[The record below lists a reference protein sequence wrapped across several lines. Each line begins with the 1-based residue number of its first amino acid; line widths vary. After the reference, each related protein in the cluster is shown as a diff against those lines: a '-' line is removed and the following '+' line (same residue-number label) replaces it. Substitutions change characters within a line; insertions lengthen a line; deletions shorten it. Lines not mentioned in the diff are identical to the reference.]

1 VFFVA
6 ASNLRGGGL
15 ALAAAVLLPRQPSP
29 DPLFSPSM
37 IRKSN
42 ENCQFGDNAIGL
54 QIAQSR
60 GLGQATK
67 WYRGVS
73 LFDTKEMDKRQ
84 MWT

>member
-15 ALAAAVLLPRQPSP
+15 ALAAAVACQGSLRPILLS
-29 DPLFSPSM
+29 LPSM